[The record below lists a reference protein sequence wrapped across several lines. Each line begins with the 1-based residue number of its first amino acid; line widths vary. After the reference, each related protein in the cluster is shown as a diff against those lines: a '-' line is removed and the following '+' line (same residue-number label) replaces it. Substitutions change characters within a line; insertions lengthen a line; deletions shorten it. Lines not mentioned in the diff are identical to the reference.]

1 MPVRPTTFLPTRS
14 LEALKQQTEFAPTDR
29 ITGGYSHTWSNRMKR
44 IRNQTIA
51 ALLGAS
57 VIASG
62 SALADETL
70 TARLEAL
77 EKKWAEA
84 PVITAGERGFSLA
97 APDKSFELKLS
108 GLVQADAR
116 FFFGDDE
123 KPQSDTFLLRRVR
136 PTLEGKVGN
145 HGEFRITPDFAG
157 SATTLLEGY
166 GGYNV
171 SPALNLRVGKFKAPF
186 GLERLQSG
194 ANLRFIER
202 AHPTSL
208 APNRDIGVQVS
219 GDLAG
224 GVLSYAAGVF
234 NGVVDGGSSV
244 SDSSDDFDFVGRLF
258 LTPFKNADA
267 EALKGLSIGIAASTG
282 KEEGSLSASQLP
294 SYRSPGQA
302 SVFSYR
308 SSTNAADGVFADGDR
323 VRISPQLTY
332 YVGSFGLI
340 GEYVRASQEVRRE
353 TQSDTLDHE
362 AWQIAA
368 STILT
373 GEKNSF
379 RGVTPKNAFNL
390 SKGNWGAFELAAR
403 YSELK
408 LDDATFP
415 TYANRDGS
423 VSGIQ
428 SVAVGLNWYLNRNL
442 KSSLTYEQST
452 FDGVK
457 RAEIAK
463 TSTCCSPACK

>member
-1 MPVRPTTFLPTRS
+1 MPARL
-14 LEALKQQTEFAPTDR
+14 LEALNNKFVPTDR
-29 ITGGYSHTWSNRMKR
+29 MTGRFSHNWSNKVKSIR
-44 IRNQTIA
+44 IQAIS

-62 SALADETL
+62 SVFADEDIK
-70 TARLEAL
+70 ARIEAL
-77 EKKWAEA
+77 EKKLAEA

-136 PTLEGKVGN
+136 PTVEGKVGKN
-145 HGEFRITPDFAG
+145 GEFRITPDFAG
-157 SATTLLEGY
+157 SSTTLLDAY
-166 GGYNV
+166 GGYQV
-171 SPALNLRVGKFKAPF
+171 SPAFNIRVGKFKAPF

-208 APNRDIGVQVS
+208 GPNRDIGVQFAGTV
-219 GDLAG
+219 AG
-224 GVLSYAAGVF
+224 GTLDYAVGVF

-294 SYRSPGQA
+294 TYRSPGQA

-308 SSTNAADGVFADGDR
+308 SSTNAADGVYADGDR
-323 VRISPQLTY
+323 VRFSPQLTY
-332 YVGSFGLI
+332 YLGSFGLI
-340 GEYVRASQEVRRE
+340 GEYVQSSQDVRRDAK
-353 TQSDTLDHE
+353 SDTLDHE
-362 AWQIAA
+362 AWQVAA
-368 STILT
+368 SYILT

-379 RGVTPKNAFNL
+379 RGVTPKNAFNP
-390 SKGNWGAFELAAR
+390 SNGTWGAFELAAR

-408 LDDATFP
+408 LDKATFP
-415 TYANRDGS
+415 TYANPDS
-423 VSGIQ
+423 AVAGIQ
-428 SVAVGLNWYLNRNL
+428 SVAVGVNWYLNRNL
-442 KSSLTYEQST
+442 KSSLTYEQSS
-452 FDGVK
+452 FDGGKKGGDREDEHVLFA
-457 RAEIAK
+457 RLQV
-463 TSTCCSPACK
+463 TF